1 MLYVALAFFS
11 TPSNAQVDT
20 HSKNKK
26 SNWIEL
32 QGTTSA
38 PKIQEKIQAFKD
50 SKTVAATVMFV
61 YSIKTDPPRDE
72 PEFIDYACKYPT
84 SDARQ
89 ISELEDIVRSS
100 KLTADSNS
108 LGVVTP
114 VAAIYLKF
122 SNNQKLKIIINNSF
136 SSNDPLVAGVIDDD
150 LVIMD
155 SRIVRNLYRWA
166 GHTGIKTY
174 CDELINKYGK
184 K

>member
-1 MLYVALAFFS
+1 M
-11 TPSNAQVDT
+11 
-20 HSKNKK
+20 
-26 SNWIEL
+26 
-32 QGTTSA
+32 
-38 PKIQEKIQAFKD
+38 
-50 SKTVAATVMFV
+50 
-61 YSIKTDPPRDE
+61 
-72 PEFIDYACKYPT
+72 
-84 SDARQ
+84 
-89 ISELEDIVRSS
+89 EDIVRSS